1 MNGFTSGTQARDGRI
16 VNHDPKPWTVLDQ
29 AGRVVAHSSER
40 GEHSYRSPRP
50 KFNVLDNPILAA
62 FRSAIA
68 DDDPYA
74 DADSW
79 LANLSDMSAE
89 SEVWA
94 HDSAHIEHARRVL
107 SKLVALA

>member
-1 MNGFTSGTQARDGRI
+1 MNGFTSGLDPMRVAP
-16 VNHDPKPWTVLDQ
+16 NHDPEPW
-29 AGRVVAHSSER
+29 VAR
-40 GEHSYRSPRP
+40 RSPLRRATIRMGERHEWELRP
-50 KFNVLDNPILAA
+50 RPEFDVLDNPILAA

-107 SKLVALA
+107 SKLAALA